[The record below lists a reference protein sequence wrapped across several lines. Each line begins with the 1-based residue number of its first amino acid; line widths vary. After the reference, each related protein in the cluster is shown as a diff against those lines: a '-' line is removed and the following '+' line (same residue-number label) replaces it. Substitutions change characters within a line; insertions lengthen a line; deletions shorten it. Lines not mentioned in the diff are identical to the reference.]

1 MILIIILIIV
11 LILIIVSSLFI
22 NKKNIE
28 NFNLRCKQNINRTN
42 FCTWNI
48 NAQTCYCSYQPG
60 LAHTNFPQNPSC
72 CDRKCNML
80 SEEEC
85 QRLPET
91 KYNNI
96 NYYCPIDGVCKK
108 VKGYTRDRMI
118 SANICGYNKLNYQ
131 TIYPSLTKSDC
142 EKRLDSCSL
151 NNNPKYS
158 NNQKRQKCL
167 EDDFCGWC
175 TNSQDVGQCISGTA
189 SGPINIYKYNFC
201 KLNKQGTNSY
211 VHKSSSQI

>member
-1 MILIIILIIV
+1 MILIIILIIIF
-11 LILIIVSSLFI
+11 ILIIFSFLT

-28 NFNLRCKQNINRTN
+28 SFNSFCNRKKSRTN

-48 NAQTCYCSYQPG
+48 NSRKCYCSFQPG
-60 LAHTNFPQNPSC
+60 LTRTNFPQNPSC
-72 CDRKCNML
+72 CDRQCNML

-85 QRLPET
+85 QKLPEK
-91 KYNNI
+91 KYSNI
-96 NYYCPIDGVCKK
+96 NYYCPINGVCKE
-108 VKGYTRDRMI
+108 VRGYTKDRMI
-118 SANICGYNKLNYQ
+118 SANICGYDNLNYQ

-142 EKRLDSCSL
+142 EKGLDPCNL

-175 TNSQDVGQCISGTA
+175 TNSQGVGSCISGTA

-201 KLNKQGTNSY
+201 KLNKQGNNSY
-211 VHKSSSQI
+211 QHKSTSRI